1 VNGERPSG
9 ISTELQQRGD
19 EDRDRYMIEGAG
31 SLDESFWK
39 GRDMSSQTESNS
51 LLALLG
57 IQKPIIQAP
66 MAGVSTPALA
76 AAVSNAGGLGSL
88 GVGAMNAD
96 AARKVIRDTRALTD
110 KPFHINVFC
119 HRPAIA
125 DEAVEREWLRWLA
138 PHFSRFGA
146 KPPEKLGEIYTSFIE
161 DDAMLKVFLEEKP
174 AVVSFHFGLPSKE
187 AIAALKD
194 AGIRLLASATNLKEA
209 AVVAEA
215 GVDAIV
221 AQGIE
226 AGGHRGMFDP
236 EALDEGLGTFALT
249 RLLACNARLP
259 VIAAGGIMDGAGI
272 AAALALGAQAAQ
284 LGTAFVACPETSIDE
299 GYRRALLGDA
309 ASHTILTPAIS
320 GRLARSMVNGFTELG
335 LVADRPR
342 TPDYPIAYDA
352 GKALHAAAKAKGDFG
367 YGAQWAGQAAALA
380 RSMPAAE
387 LIAVLESEF
396 RDCVKRLQ
404 QTGA

>member
-1 VNGERPSG
+1 
-9 ISTELQQRGD
+9 
-19 EDRDRYMIEGAG
+19 
-31 SLDESFWK
+31 
-39 GRDMSSQTESNS
+39 MSSQTESNS

-119 HRPAIA
+119 HSPAIA

-138 PHFSRFGA
+138 PHFSKFGA
-146 KPPEKLGEIYTSFIE
+146 KPPEKLGEIYTSFLE
-161 DDAMLKVFLEEKP
+161 DDAMLKVFLAEKP

-387 LIAVLESEF
+387 LIAVLESEL

-404 QTGA
+404 QIGA